1 MNKELLRMSFLAGL
15 ITEGEYK
22 QELKEETN
30 NLLEMLQD
38 YIRAHYTVEEGW
50 GDGVS
55 IAKADMERI
64 KEEIIKIKG
73 EKYFDDLDTFADTN
87 TYNEESGGS
96 NPQILKTLE
105 EYSQKLGFTIR
116 QLNGLPER

>member
-1 MNKELLRMSFLAGL
+1 MKSSELKQLIKEEIKKA
-15 ITEGEYK
+15 
-22 QELKEETN
+22 LKEETN

-38 YIRAHYTVEEGW
+38 YISAHYTVEEGW
-50 GDGVS
+50 GVARS
-55 IAKADMERI
+55 TAKTDMERI

-73 EKYFDDLDTFADTN
+73 EEYFDDLNTFADTN
-87 TYNEESGGS
+87 TYNEEYGGS
-96 NPQILKTLE
+96 NSQIQKTLE